1 MAGGIVMVLMSL
13 ALSFVCFGIF
23 ISALI
28 HCLKHKHDKDR
39 LTWVIVII
47 FVPLI
52 GGILYFTIGRGQA
65 NYSAVGYPHHP
76 IGPTPTPP
84 PDAMDD
90 ESKRAA
96 AISQSLSAMSAA
108 RKIKK

>member
-1 MAGGIVMVLMSL
+1 MMLIMLLFWGSW
-13 ALSFVCFGIF
+13 FGIF
-23 ISALI
+23 LAALI

-65 NYSAVGYPHHP
+65 NHTAVRYPHHP
-76 IGPTPTPP
+76 TGPAPTPP
-84 PDAMDD
+84 ADPMDD
-90 ESKRAA
+90 ERKRAA
-96 AISQSLSAMSAA
+96 AISQSLSAMSAS
-108 RKIKK
+108 RRPPK